1 MRICSL
7 LPSGTE
13 ILFALELGDRLV
25 AVTHECDVPA
35 SADPIPVITRSTLDH
50 AGRGSR
56 DIHNH
61 VTEAMHRGSSLYALD
76 HELLERLDPDLILT
90 QELCDVCAISYAE
103 VATAVHRLEITLPG
117 KRTILSLEPHD
128 LTGVLQSIEQVGDA
142 AGVLERA
149 ATLTRALRERI
160 NRIMSLAQAA
170 SGRPRVFAMEWLD
183 PPYTAGHWVPEMIRL
198 AGGRDEMSR
207 EGAPSVEVS
216 WDEIARYDPEIVV
229 LMPCSF
235 GLERTLNEVGAVG
248 GPEAWKHLNAVKR
261 GQVYAVDGA
270 TYFSRSGPR
279 TVDGLQILGEIIHP
293 NLFPRTSPPHAW
305 TRLAT
310 G

>member
-35 SADPIPVITRSTLDH
+35 SAGPIPVITRSTLDH

-56 DIHNH
+56 AIHNH
-61 VTEAMHRGSSLYALD
+61 VTEAMHRGSSIYALD

-103 VATAVHRLEITLPG
+103 VATAVHRLELTLPG
-117 KRTILSLEPHD
+117 KRTVLSLEPHD

-160 NRIMSLAQAA
+160 NRIMSLAQVA

-183 PPYTAGHWVPEMIRL
+183 PPYTAGHWVPEMIRV

-216 WDEIARYDPEIVV
+216 WDAIARYDPEIVV

-235 GLERTLNEVGAVG
+235 GLERTLNEVGAIG
-248 GPEAWKHLNAVKR
+248 GSEAWTHLNAVKR

-279 TVDGLQILGEIIHP
+279 TVDGLQILGEIMHP
-293 NLFPRTSPPHAW
+293 DVFPRTTPPHAW

>member
-13 ILFALELGDRLV
+13 ILFALELGERLV

-35 SADPIPVITRSTLDH
+35 GAGPIPIITRSTLDH

-61 VTEAMHRGSSLYALD
+61 VTEAMHRGSGIYTLD
-76 HELLERLDPDLILT
+76 HELLARLDPDLIVT
-90 QELCDVCAISYAE
+90 QELCEVCAISYAE

-128 LTGVLQSIEQVGDA
+128 LAGVLQSIEQVGDA

-160 NRIMSLAQAA
+160 NRIMSLGQAA

-216 WDEIARYDPEIVV
+216 WDAVARYDPEIVV
-229 LMPCSF
+229 LMPCSYSL
-235 GLERTLNEVGAVG
+235 GRTLSEVGAIG
-248 GPEAWKHLNAVKR
+248 WSEAWKHLNAVKH

-279 TVDGLQILGEIIHP
+279 TVDGLQILGEIMHP
-293 NLFPRTSPPHAW
+293 DLFPRTSPPHAW

>member
-25 AVTHECDVPA
+25 AVTQECGRPA
-35 SADPIPVITRSTLDH
+35 SAGPIPVITRSTLDH
-50 AGRGSR
+50 AGRGGR
-56 DIHNH
+56 AIHNH
-61 VTEAMHRGSSLYALD
+61 VSEAMHRGSSIYALD

-90 QELCDVCAISYAE
+90 QELCEVCAISYAE

-170 SGRPRVFAMEWLD
+170 SGRPRVFAMEWLE
-183 PPYTAGHWVPEMIRL
+183 PPSTAGPWVPEMIPL
-198 AGGRDEMSR
+198 AGGRDEISPAGAPAG
-207 EGAPSVEVS
+207 EGA
-216 WDEIARYDPEIVV
+216 WDAIARCDP
-229 LMPCSF
+229 
-235 GLERTLNEVGAVG
+235 GLL
-248 GPEAWKHLNAVKR
+248 
-261 GQVYAVDGA
+261 
-270 TYFSRSGPR
+270 
-279 TVDGLQILGEIIHP
+279 
-293 NLFPRTSPPHAW
+293 
-305 TRLAT
+305 
-310 G
+310 

>member
-13 ILFALELGDRLV
+13 IVFALELGDRLV

-35 SADPIPVITRSTLDH
+35 SAGQIPVITRSPVDS
-50 AGRGSR
+50 GRGSR

-61 VTEAMHRGSSLYALD
+61 VTEAMHRGSSIYALD

-90 QELCDVCAISYAE
+90 QELCEVCAISYAE
-103 VATAVHRLEITLPG
+103 VAAAVHRLEVTLPG

-128 LTGVLQSIEQVGDA
+128 LTGVLHSIEQVGDA
-142 AGVLERA
+142 AGVGQRA
-149 ATLTRALRERI
+149 ATVTRALRERI
-160 NRIMSLAQAA
+160 NRITSIAQSA
-170 SGRPRVFAMEWLD
+170 SRRPRVFAMEWLD

-198 AGGRDEMSR
+198 TGGRDELSR

-216 WDEIARYDPEIVV
+216 WDAIARYDPEIVV

-235 GLERTLNEVGAVG
+235 DLERTLAEIGAVG
-248 GPEAWKHLNAVKR
+248 LFGAWTHLNAVKR
-261 GQVYAVDGA
+261 RQVYAVNGA

-279 TVDGLQILGEIIHP
+279 IVDGLQILGEIIHP
-293 NLFPRTSPPHAW
+293 DLFPRTSPPQAW
-305 TRLAT
+305 MQLAAT

>member
-25 AVTHECDVPA
+25 AVTHECDLPA
-35 SADPIPVITRSTLDH
+35 SAGPIPVITRSTLDH

-160 NRIMSLAQAA
+160 NRIMSLAHAA

>member
-13 ILFALELGDRLV
+13 ILFALGLGDRLV

-35 SADPIPVITRSTLDH
+35 SAGPIPIITRSTLDH

-61 VTEAMHRGSSLYALD
+61 VTEAMHRGSSIYSLD

-90 QELCDVCAISYAE
+90 QELCEVCAISYAE

-128 LTGVLQSIEQVGDA
+128 LTGVLQSIEQVGTA
-142 AGVLERA
+142 AGVRERA
-149 ATLTRALRERI
+149 ATVTRALHERI
-160 NRIMSLAQAA
+160 NRIMSIAQGA

-198 AGGRDEMSR
+198 AGGRDELSR
-207 EGAPSVEVS
+207 QGTPSVEVS
-216 WDEIARYDPEIVV
+216 WEEIARYDPEIVV

-235 GLERTLNEVGAVG
+235 GLERTLNEIGAG
-248 GPEAWKHLNAVKR
+248 GLSGAWTHLNAVKR

-279 TVDGLQILGEIIHP
+279 TVDGLEILGEIIHP
-293 NLFPRTSPPHAW
+293 ELFPRTSPTHAW
-305 TRLAT
+305 TRLAA

>member
-25 AVTHECDVPA
+25 AVTHECDLPA
-35 SADPIPVITRSTLDH
+35 SAGPIPVITRSTLDH

-128 LTGVLQSIEQVGDA
+128 LTGVLQSIEQVGAA

-160 NRIMSLAQAA
+160 NRIMSLAHAA

-248 GPEAWKHLNAVKR
+248 GSEAWKHLNAVKR